1 MKIRVQHF
9 PIEEAL
15 VAHWESCRKI
25 PGSQYFTFLPHTN
38 TLIYLSNILK
48 GIRPKLEL

>member
-9 PIEEAL
+9 PIEDAL
-15 VAHWESCRKI
+15 VAHWESRRKI
-25 PGSQYFTFLPHTN
+25 PGSQYLTFLPHTN
-38 TLIYLSNILK
+38 PLIYLSNILP